1 MENSSN
7 QDMNR
12 VFEQLANIKMVEP
25 SDNLY
30 VQTISKMQRQSIIPL
45 FWASVVACLFI
56 VFISAEFSIVLNKK
70 KKNNYTDISFVI
82 YKTNNFS
89 YNE

>member
-7 QDMNR
+7 QDMNK

-25 SDNLY
+25 SNNLY
-30 VQTISKMQRQSIIPL
+30 VKTINRMQRQSIIPL
-45 FWASVVACLFI
+45 FWARIVACLFI
-56 VFISAEFSIVLNKK
+56 AFISAEYFMVSKYKK
-70 KKNNYTDISFVI
+70 HNHADISVVI
-82 YKTNNFS
+82 YQTNNFS

>member
-25 SDNLY
+25 SNNLY
-30 VQTISKMQRQSIIPL
+30 VKTISRMQRQSIIPL
-45 FWASVVACLFI
+45 FWARVVACLFI
-56 VFISAEFSIVLNKK
+56 VFISAEFFIVSNK